1 MHVLVAGK
9 GMRRGGKG
17 AANIFQVSKLST
29 GDFWGL
35 EIFLMD
41 LFGDFGREFF
51 EGVIQLIINLLR
63 LCSTPLD
70 FSWHRVLAQ

>member
-1 MHVLVAGK
+1 MCNIIYYVIYTLKTQAGYSGMHVLVAGK
-9 GMRRGGKG
+9 GMRGGGKG

-29 GDFWGL
+29 GDFWEL

-51 EGVIQLIINLLR
+51 EGFIQ
-63 LCSTPLD
+63 
-70 FSWHRVLAQ
+70 